1 MQIVLTPELEA
12 LVQQQLDTGRY
23 DSAIDV
29 ITQAINLLQ
38 QQDNLSQE
46 QLASLRHEAQLGWE
60 AADRGELVDGPT
72 AIAQIRAAYRRKID
86 EAYRTTEPPVDGHT
100 FVNQL
105 RQRISEHNT

>member
-12 LVQQQLDTGRY
+12 LVQQELDTGHY

-29 ITQAINLLQ
+29 ITQGINLLR

-46 QLASLRHEAQLGWE
+46 QLESLRHEAQLGWE

-72 AIAQIRAAYRRKID
+72 AMTQIRANLKA
-86 EAYRTTEPPVDGHT
+86 TV
-100 FVNQL
+100 
-105 RQRISEHNT
+105 

>member
-1 MQIVLTPELEA
+1 MQIVLTPEIEA
-12 LVQQQLDTGRY
+12 LVQQQLDTGHY

-46 QLASLRHEAQLGWE
+46 QLESLQHEAQLGWE
-60 AADRGELVDGPT
+60 AAD
-72 AIAQIRAAYRRKID
+72 RRKID

-105 RQRISEHNT
+105 RQRISSHNT